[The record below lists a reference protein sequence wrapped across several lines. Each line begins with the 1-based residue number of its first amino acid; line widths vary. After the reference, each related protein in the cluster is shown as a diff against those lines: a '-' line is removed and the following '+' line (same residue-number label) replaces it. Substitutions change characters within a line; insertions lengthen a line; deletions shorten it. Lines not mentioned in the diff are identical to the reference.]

1 MFKYMAVLACVAS
14 ASAAPQGYSAPGG
27 RSSFGSIG
35 VGSSF
40 SSFGGGS
47 LGGSSF
53 GGGSLG
59 GGFGGGV
66 GGGAI
71 VGGGGGAPE
80 VTRNVYLY
88 AAPQQAPAQVNPASI
103 PARKVHYNFV
113 FVRTANGAGGA
124 RPIVAPAP
132 EQKTLVYVLSRR
144 PSAQNQQVI
153 EVPHNPTQPEVF
165 FVNYDNEGDNTQLP
179 GGVTLQQA
187 LSQSAQQG
195 QVIQG
200 GSGAGFSGGNSGGFS
215 GGISGGFGGSS
226 RTFLTGRPG
235 SGYN

>member
-1 MFKYMAVLACVAS
+1 MYSFIAVLACVAS
-14 ASAAPQGYSAPGG
+14 ASAAPQGYSAPGIG
-27 RSSFGSIG
+27 GSSFGSIG

-59 GGFGGGV
+59 GGFGGGFGGS

-71 VGGGGGAPE
+71 IASGGGAPE

-88 AAPQQAPAQVNPASI
+88 AAPQQAPAQVNPA
-103 PARKVHYNFV
+103 RMVHYNFV
-113 FVRTANGAGGA
+113 FVRTANGAGGV

-132 EQKTLVYVLSRR
+132 EQKTLVYVLSKR

-165 FVNYDNEGDNTQLP
+165 
-179 GGVTLQQA
+179 
-187 LSQSAQQG
+187 S
-195 QVIQG
+195 
-200 GSGAGFSGGNSGGFS
+200 
-215 GGISGGFGGSS
+215 
-226 RTFLTGRPG
+226 
-235 SGYN
+235 